1 MNDSAE
7 KDHSMSPPAV
17 TPDQIITY
25 GKMCQ
30 RPLQLEASVVAY
42 FQEVF
47 KRQKVS
53 PRRVV
58 RSRIKPN

>member
-1 MNDSAE
+1 M
-7 KDHSMSPPAV
+7 PPQV
-17 TPDQIITY
+17 TPEQIITY

-47 KRQKVS
+47 KRIS
-53 PRRVV
+53 PRRSV
-58 RSRIKPN
+58 RSPIKPN